1 MGAAAVSRA
10 AAGRAIATALGW
22 PFADGEHP
30 LALHGIAAAVLGRRE
45 HLLAVTPPFS
55 DQQQQIVRGEL
66 LQVRFVD
73 LDTQPDD
80 AAATLGYIRQE
91 FGV

>member
-1 MGAAAVSRA
+1 MGDAAARRV

-55 DQQQQIVRGEL
+55 EQQQQVVRGEL

-73 LDTQPDD
+73 LDAQPGDT
-80 AAATLGYIRQE
+80 ASLLGDLQRE
-91 FGV
+91 FGI